1 MIMRGGSSKTFL
13 HVFACMHE
21 YLGMYVW
28 SASHPSLNQFVQHAK
43 PATNFNIYVQKSFKS
58 KSIDQANS
66 IPRASQIGDQRLRHV
81 ARRVALTTEIMN
93 SAGRSRS
100 TIGRSRFPWCSCTP
114 HCILIMFS
122 QQNIFVDHFGLDP
135 GSGLGTTKCE
145 KLFVD

>member
-1 MIMRGGSSKTFL
+1 MRGGSSKTFL

-43 PATNFNIYVQKSFKS
+43 PTTNFNIYVQKSFKS

-100 TIGRSRFPWCSCTP
+100 TIGPVKIPLVFLYAS
-114 HCILIMFS
+114 LY
-122 QQNIFVDHFGLDP
+122 LDNVQP
-135 GSGLGTTKCE
+135 TKHLCGPLRVGSWLGTWNN
-145 KLFVD
+145 